1 MASESEILI
10 KLDFQGLGSI
20 NAIISRIK
28 GPIIVDRIVDLLPA
42 SWHAIRRRD
51 EIQMIVPLK
60 AGAMKPTNEVKR
72 GDVGF
77 VPIGNLV
84 VIYLADKKTQ
94 SKVNIIGNVT
104 EPDKLDIL
112 TNIHVGQIVNVTKL
126 L

>member
-72 GDVGF
+72 GDIGF
-77 VPIGNLV
+77 VPIGNLI

>member
-72 GDVGF
+72 GDIGF